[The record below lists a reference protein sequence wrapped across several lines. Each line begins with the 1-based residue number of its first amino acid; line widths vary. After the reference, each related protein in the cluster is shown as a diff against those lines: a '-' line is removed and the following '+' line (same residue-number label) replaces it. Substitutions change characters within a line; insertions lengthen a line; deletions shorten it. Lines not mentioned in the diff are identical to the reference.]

1 MPNFDQTGPRG
12 RGPMTGRGFGPC
24 GKNRMRGGFGRGRGL
39 RRCFGWGYS
48 ETKEDEKKALEE
60 YKNALKEELEDLEKM
75 EKELK

>member
-1 MPNFDQTGPRG
+1 MGWRN
-12 RGPMTGRGFGPC
+12 
-24 GKNRMRGGFGRGRGL
+24 KFGRGRGMG
-39 RRCFGWGYS
+39 RYFGWGYP